1 MDFKTILVETRDSV
15 GLITFNRPDAL
26 NALSSEVI
34 GELGRALDAFESDSA
49 IGAIVITG
57 SEKAFAAG
65 ADIKEML
72 QKTWPDTFVEDF
84 ITDGWERVASCRKP
98 VIAAVAGFALG
109 GGCEV
114 ALMCDFILADETAQF
129 GQPEI
134 KIGVLPGAGGSQR
147 LTRIVGKSKA
157 MEMCLT
163 GRMMDAEE
171 AERSGLVSRIVPA
184 AELVEEAVKVA
195 QRIASMSR
203 PAAMLVKDAVN
214 RAYETSLSEGIRY
227 ERRMFQSVL
236 GTPDQY
242 EGMSAF
248 IEKRKPVYKR
258 K

>member
-1 MDFKTILVETRDSV
+1 
-15 GLITFNRPDAL
+15 
-26 NALSSEVI
+26 
-34 GELGRALDAFESDSA
+34 
-49 IGAIVITG
+49 
-57 SEKAFAAG
+57 
-65 ADIKEML
+65 
-72 QKTWPDTFVEDF
+72 
-84 ITDGWERVASCRKP
+84 
-98 VIAAVAGFALG
+98 
-109 GGCEV
+109 
-114 ALMCDFILADETAQF
+114 MCDFILADETAQF